1 MYKRR
6 QYKKKSTYFNLCNP
20 QKASFLEAEV
30 NHLLSK
36 GLVSIKPMR
45 VIKKYSLLGVLYK

>member
-6 QYKKKSTYFNLCNP
+6 QYKKSTSFNLCNP

>member
-6 QYKKKSTYFNLCNP
+6 QYKKSTSFNRCNP

-45 VIKKYSLLGVLYK
+45 VIKTFSLLGV